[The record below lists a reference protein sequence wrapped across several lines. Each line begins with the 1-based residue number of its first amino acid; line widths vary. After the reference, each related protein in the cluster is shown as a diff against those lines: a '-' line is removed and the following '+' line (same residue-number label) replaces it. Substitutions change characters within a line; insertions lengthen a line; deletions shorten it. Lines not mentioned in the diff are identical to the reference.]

1 MVNKEQLSYILSHH
15 HLDLMLDFSP
25 DVSCDVVAQ
34 LISGALEVVDHLLEL
49 ANHGVSCILVS
60 LLSVLHMSLKLL
72 DVYKDESQ
80 EQNLSS
86 RKQTHLEGYVVT
98 WGPYSSYLTGS
109 PQNCLPPKQVIF
121 TKQTLD

>member
-1 MVNKEQLSYILSHH
+1 MVNKEQLSYILSDH

-60 LLSVLHMSLKLL
+60 LLSGLHMSLKLL

-86 RKQTHLEGYVVT
+86 RKQTHLKYCHN
-98 WGPYSSYLTGS
+98 SSEQHFS
-109 PQNCLPPKQVIF
+109 
-121 TKQTLD
+121 

>member
-86 RKQTHLEGYVVT
+86 HKQTHLKYCHN
-98 WGPYSSYLTGS
+98 SSEQHFS
-109 PQNCLPPKQVIF
+109 
-121 TKQTLD
+121 